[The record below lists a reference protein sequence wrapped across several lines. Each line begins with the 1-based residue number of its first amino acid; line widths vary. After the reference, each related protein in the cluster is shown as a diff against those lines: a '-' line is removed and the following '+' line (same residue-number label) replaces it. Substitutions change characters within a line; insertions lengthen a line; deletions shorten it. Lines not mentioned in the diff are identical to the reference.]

1 MEKKSK
7 EDYEPSEAVE
17 GSLNILGLK
26 LDLGKL
32 LSSPEDLTSQ
42 LERLRER
49 LKGLGGAEVLS
60 DEEWKQGT
68 PRVSG
73 HVRIRGLAGNEEYHI
88 GTVPGRRPPA
98 KEKPAEPPEVV
109 EPPLDIFVEPHG
121 VIVIADV
128 PGTGLE
134 DLEIEIEGRT
144 LTIST
149 RATARRAYKKSV
161 RLDADVEKASLETS
175 CRNGVLEI
183 RLRKSERAPGS

>member
-1 MEKKSK
+1 MGKKAK
-7 EDYEPSEAVE
+7 ESDDLSEAVE

-42 LERLRER
+42 LETLRER

-73 HVRIRGLAGNEEYHI
+73 HVRIRGLAGNKESHT
-88 GTVPGRRPPA
+88 GTAPGRRPPA
-98 KEKPAEPPEVV
+98 TEKPAEPPEVV
-109 EPPLDIFVEPHG
+109 EPPLDLFDEPHR
-121 VIVIADV
+121 VIVIVDV

-134 DLEIEIEGRT
+134 DL
-144 LTIST
+144 
-149 RATARRAYKKSV
+149 
-161 RLDADVEKASLETS
+161 
-175 CRNGVLEI
+175 
-183 RLRKSERAPGS
+183 